1 MNKDDLRVRAQ
12 ELATASLRRTA
23 PTAPRRETH
32 PAHLVN
38 WWDNLID
45 GVTRDDCESDLDRG
59 AGSETRDRQHK
70 SGAVSP
76 AKFCAPYS
84 SSALAVNTFGPF
96 RHAPEFLRLDGR
108 LGVTKVEFEYPCANG
123 LRTRH
128 RPHFDLYAESPAG
141 VIAVESKF
149 LELLGSHDVDF
160 KAQYDRPFGGADG
173 HAIVA
178 EDPWRLVYQELKSGA
193 LIYQHL
199 DAAQLVKHYLGLVHC
214 FRDTPRTLLYLF
226 WEPDNWDQVNEFSVH
241 RTEVQ
246 QFADLVNRCST
257 RFEFLSYR
265 ELWRDWELH
274 STWPGMPAHLGRLR
288 QRYAFP
294 IS

>member
-1 MNKDDLRVRAQ
+1 MNKDDLLVRAQ
-12 ELATASLRRTA
+12 GLATAALRSTA

-45 GVTRDDCESDLDRG
+45 GVTRNDCESDLDRG

-84 SSALAVNTFGPF
+84 SSAIAVNTFGPF
-96 RHAPEFLRLDGR
+96 RHAPESLRLDGR
-108 LGVTKVEFEYPCANG
+108 LGFTNVEFEYPCDNG
-123 LRTRH
+123 LRTQH
-128 RPHFDLYAESPAG
+128 RPHFDLFVESPAG

-149 LELLGSHDVDF
+149 LEPLGKHDVDF
-160 KAQYDRPFGGADG
+160 KPQYDRPFRGADD

-178 EDPWRLVYQELKSGA
+178 EDPWRLVYEDLKSGA
-193 LIYQHL
+193 LIYHHL
-199 DAAQLVKHYLGLVHC
+199 DAAQLVKHYLGLKVKFHD
-214 FRDTPRTLLYLF
+214 RPRTLLYLF
-226 WEPDNWDQVNEFSVH
+226 WEPENRDQPEEFISH
-241 RTEVQ
+241 RKEVRE
-246 QFADLVNRCST
+246 FADLVNRCDT
-257 RFEFLSYR
+257 RFVFLSYA
-265 ELWRDWELH
+265 ELWRDWEKH
-274 STWPGMPAHLGRLR
+274 STWFGMPAHLERLR
-288 QRYAFP
+288 QRYALL